1 MKKTTRIGLIVL
13 MLFLLISIRAFL
25 EPFFYDPLINYY
37 KSNYLMNSIPEL
49 KLGAY
54 FLNLFLRY
62 SINSIIS
69 ILIIHLIFNN
79 FRTIRFVLKF
89 YVFAFIILS
98 ILLFLF
104 LQFEPL
110 SNKLMIFYLRR
121 FLIQPLFLFI
131 LLPAFYY
138 QKLKF
143 KDNFIK

>member
-1 MKKTTRIGLIVL
+1 MKKVTRIGLIF
-13 MLFLLISIRAFL
+13 FLLLLLIGIRAFI

-49 KLGAY
+49 NLGCY
-54 FLNLFLRY
+54 FLNIFFRY

-69 ILIIHLIFNN
+69 ILIIILVFNN
-79 FRTIRFVLKF
+79 FKTIRFVIKF
-89 YVFAFIILS
+89 YAFAFVILS
-98 ILLFLF
+98 ILLLLF

-110 SNKLMIFYLRR
+110 SNKFVIFYIRR

-138 QKLKF
+138 QKLKLKDDF
-143 KDNFIK
+143 KK

>member
-1 MKKTTRIGLIVL
+1 MSSL
-13 MLFLLISIRAFL
+13 LFLLIGIRAFI

-49 KLGAY
+49 KLGSY

-62 SINSIIS
+62 SINSVIS

-79 FRTIRFVLKF
+79 FRTIRFVVKF
-89 YVFAFIILS
+89 YVFAFIILGL
-98 ILLFLF
+98 LLFLF

-131 LLPAFYY
+131 SLPAFYY
-138 QKLKF
+138 QTL
-143 KDNFIK
+143 

>member
-1 MKKTTRIGLIVL
+1 MKKTTRIGLIVFL
-13 MLFLLISIRAFL
+13 LFLLIGIRAFI

-49 KLGAY
+49 KLWNY
-54 FLNLFLRY
+54 FLNIFLRY
-62 SINSIIS
+62 AINSLIS
-69 ILIIHLIFNN
+69 ILIIFLIFNN
-79 FRTIRFVLKF
+79 FKTIRFVVKF

-98 ILLFLF
+98 VLLFIF

-110 SNKLMIFYLRR
+110 SNKLMIFYIRR

-138 QKLKF
+138 QKLKEKVNF
-143 KDNFIK
+143 KK